1 MQSLWPFLTREL
13 RDAPGRANYTLRLT
27 LSCAV
32 LIVLFMTLHIPFLAV
47 ALIVVFYVSQPNV
60 LMIKLVSVV
69 FVVTVSVALGGVLL
83 IIKWTY
89 DYPLIRLVASVI
101 LFFCAIYLMRVL
113 GKLGLAF
120 FVVALA
126 VIYAQTF
133 PSMTS
138 QSEVL
143 VRLLLWLWVA
153 INTAILVT
161 LLVNACFQQ
170 AFPGY
175 QFKARLVVMLR
186 QTARRLSQ
194 PDDGTPPPT
203 VTEIAGQFNQLRS
216 LYQQAARATPE
227 IAASPQAWQS
237 LMAAALSCSHLTAL
251 LQPGDDHPDARR
263 RIASQLNALA
273 DNLPAAAEV
282 QPLIVP
288 RDGANSAILQEIAE
302 VLARL
307 ARGETIP
314 LPQGEVEKAPLLLPD
329 AWSNPAYLHFALKTL
344 LATLLCYVFYTAA
357 DWQGIHTIMLSCVIV
372 AQPGLGATMQKTWL
386 RIGGA
391 LLATL
396 IALLLIVFVQPWTDS
411 LSGLLAMTLPV
422 FALAAWIAAGS
433 ERIAYAGIQIGFTF
447 ALAFLS
453 WFGPLSNLTEL
464 RDRVIGILLGV
475 LVSSIVHLYL
485 WPDSEAP
492 QLKARLAQLYRQLAQ
507 TLAARDDEVQ
517 QVPLFAALTESETL
531 INRVAAEP
539 LGTYAHPWPE
549 AKSWPARATFRQAE
563 EILRL
568 SEGYRL
574 YAAPED
580 TFLARCARRLEA
592 YASDIDAQQN
602 TVERVQA
609 QQPDP
614 ANPFGAPLVNA
625 LAALPTWPLASSV
638 IPRQA
643 TRSCRKPLLF
653 RASGAPWRLPSPSR
667 N

>member
-1 MQSLWPFLTREL
+1 MQNVWSFLHREL

-32 LIVLFMTLHIPFLAV
+32 LIVLFMTLQIPFLAV

-138 QSEVL
+138 QSEIL

-251 LQPGDDHPDARR
+251 LLPGDDHPDARR

-609 QQPDP
+609 PQPDP

-643 TRSCRKPLLF
+643 TRS
-653 RASGAPWRLPSPSR
+653 
-667 N
+667 

>member
-138 QSEVL
+138 QSEIL
-143 VRLLLWLWVA
+143 VRLLLWLWMA

-227 IAASPQAWQS
+227 IASSPQAWQS

-643 TRSCRKPLLF
+643 TRS
-653 RASGAPWRLPSPSR
+653 
-667 N
+667 

>member
-138 QSEVL
+138 QSEIL

-194 PDDGTPPPT
+194 PDEGTPPPT

-237 LMAAALSCSHLTAL
+237 LIAAALSCSHLTAL

-580 TFLARCARRLEA
+580 TFLARCAQRLEA

-638 IPRQA
+638 IP
-643 TRSCRKPLLF
+643 
-653 RASGAPWRLPSPSR
+653 
-667 N
+667 

>member
-69 FVVTVSVALGGVLL
+69 FVLTVSVALGGVLL

-138 QSEVL
+138 QSEIL

-153 INTAILVT
+153 ITTAILVT

-282 QPLIVP
+282 QPPIVP

-422 FALAAWIAAGS
+422 LALAAWIAAGS

-507 TLAARDDEVQ
+507 TLAARNDEVQ

-531 INRVAAEP
+531 INRVSAEP

-609 QQPDP
+609 PQPDP

-625 LAALPTWPLASSV
+625 LAALPAWPFASSV

-643 TRSCRKPLLF
+643 TRS
-653 RASGAPWRLPSPSR
+653 
-667 N
+667 

>member
-69 FVVTVSVALGGVLL
+69 FVLTVSVALGGVLL

-101 LFFCAIYLMRVL
+101 MFFCAIYLMRVL

-138 QSEVL
+138 QSEIL

-422 FALAAWIAAGS
+422 LALAAWIAAGS

-531 INRVAAEP
+531 INRVSAEP

-609 QQPDP
+609 PQPDP

-625 LAALPTWPLASSV
+625 LAALPAWPFASSV

-643 TRSCRKPLLF
+643 TRS
-653 RASGAPWRLPSPSR
+653 
-667 N
+667 

>member
-138 QSEVL
+138 QSEIL

-186 QTARRLSQ
+186 KTARRLSQ

-643 TRSCRKPLLF
+643 TRS
-653 RASGAPWRLPSPSR
+653 
-667 N
+667 

>member
-138 QSEVL
+138 QSEIL

-251 LQPGDDHPDARR
+251 LQPGNDNPDARR

-329 AWSNPAYLHFALKTL
+329 AWSNPTYLHFALKTL

-357 DWQGIHTIMLSCVIV
+357 DWQGVHTIMLSCVIV

-643 TRSCRKPLLF
+643 TRS
-653 RASGAPWRLPSPSR
+653 
-667 N
+667 

>member
-1 MQSLWPFLTREL
+1 MQTLWPFLTREL

-138 QSEVL
+138 QSEIL

-186 QTARRLSQ
+186 QTAQRLSQ
-194 PDDGTPPPT
+194 PDDGKPPT

-273 DNLPAAAEV
+273 DNLPAAAAV

-302 VLARL
+302 VLARQ

-422 FALAAWIAAGS
+422 LALAAWIAAGS

-517 QVPLFAALTESETL
+517 LVPLFAALTESETL

-549 AKSWPARATFRQAE
+549 AKSWPARATFHQAE

-574 YAAPED
+574 YAAPGD

-643 TRSCRKPLLF
+643 TRS
-653 RASGAPWRLPSPSR
+653 
-667 N
+667 

>member
-138 QSEVL
+138 QSEIL

-237 LMAAALSCSHLTAL
+237 LMAAALSCSHLTAQL
-251 LQPGDDHPDARR
+251 LPGDDHPDARR

-507 TLAARDDEVQ
+507 TLAARDNEVQ

-609 QQPDP
+609 PQPDP

-643 TRSCRKPLLF
+643 TRS
-653 RASGAPWRLPSPSR
+653 
-667 N
+667 

>member
-113 GKLGLAF
+113 RKLGLAF

-138 QSEVL
+138 QSEIL

-237 LMAAALSCSHLTAL
+237 LIAAALSCSHLTAL

-549 AKSWPARATFRQAE
+549 AKSWPTRATFRQAE

-614 ANPFGAPLVNA
+614 TNPFGAPLVNA

-643 TRSCRKPLLF
+643 TRS
-653 RASGAPWRLPSPSR
+653 
-667 N
+667 

>member
-138 QSEVL
+138 QSEIL

-237 LMAAALSCSHLTAL
+237 LMAAALSCSHLTAQL
-251 LQPGDDHPDARR
+251 LPGDDHPDARR

-314 LPQGEVEKAPLLLPD
+314 LSQGEVEKAPLLLPD

-507 TLAARDDEVQ
+507 TLAARDNEVQ

-609 QQPDP
+609 PQPDP

-643 TRSCRKPLLF
+643 TRS
-653 RASGAPWRLPSPSR
+653 
-667 N
+667 

>member
-138 QSEVL
+138 QSEIL

-396 IALLLIVFVQPWTDS
+396 IALLLIVFVQLWTDS

-609 QQPDP
+609 PQPDP
-614 ANPFGAPLVNA
+614 ANPFGAPLDNA

-643 TRSCRKPLLF
+643 TRS
-653 RASGAPWRLPSPSR
+653 
-667 N
+667 

>member
-69 FVVTVSVALGGVLL
+69 FVLTVSVALGGVLL

-89 DYPLIRLVASVI
+89 DYPLLRLVASVI

-138 QSEVL
+138 QSEIL

-422 FALAAWIAAGS
+422 LALAAWIAAGS

-507 TLAARDDEVQ
+507 TLAARNDEVQ

-531 INRVAAEP
+531 INRVSAEP

-609 QQPDP
+609 PQPDP

-625 LAALPTWPLASSV
+625 LAALPAWPFASSV

-643 TRSCRKPLLF
+643 TRS
-653 RASGAPWRLPSPSR
+653 
-667 N
+667 

>member
-1 MQSLWPFLTREL
+1 
-13 RDAPGRANYTLRLT
+13 
-27 LSCAV
+27 
-32 LIVLFMTLHIPFLAV
+32 
-47 ALIVVFYVSQPNV
+47 
-60 LMIKLVSVV
+60 
-69 FVVTVSVALGGVLL
+69 
-83 IIKWTY
+83 
-89 DYPLIRLVASVI
+89 
-101 LFFCAIYLMRVL
+101 
-113 GKLGLAF
+113 
-120 FVVALA
+120 
-126 VIYAQTF
+126 
-133 PSMTS
+133 
-138 QSEVL
+138 
-143 VRLLLWLWVA
+143 
-153 INTAILVT
+153 
-161 LLVNACFQQ
+161 
-170 AFPGY
+170 
-175 QFKARLVVMLR
+175 
-186 QTARRLSQ
+186 
-194 PDDGTPPPT
+194 
-203 VTEIAGQFNQLRS
+203 
-216 LYQQAARATPE
+216 
-227 IAASPQAWQS
+227 
-237 LMAAALSCSHLTAL
+237 MAAALSCSHLTAL
-251 LQPGDDHPDARR
+251 LLPGDDHPDARR

-273 DNLPAAAEV
+273 DNLPAATEV

-288 RDGANSAILQEIAE
+288 RDGANSTILQEIAE

-609 QQPDP
+609 PQPDP

-643 TRSCRKPLLF
+643 TRS
-653 RASGAPWRLPSPSR
+653 
-667 N
+667 

>member
-138 QSEVL
+138 QSEIL

-602 TVERVQA
+602 SVERVQA

-643 TRSCRKPLLF
+643 TRS
-653 RASGAPWRLPSPSR
+653 
-667 N
+667 

>member
-69 FVVTVSVALGGVLL
+69 FVLTVSVALGGVLL

-138 QSEVL
+138 QSEIL

-422 FALAAWIAAGS
+422 LALAAWIAAGS

-531 INRVAAEP
+531 INRVSAEP

-568 SEGYRL
+568 SESYRL

-609 QQPDP
+609 PQPDP

-625 LAALPTWPLASSV
+625 LAALPAWPFASSV

-643 TRSCRKPLLF
+643 TRS
-653 RASGAPWRLPSPSR
+653 
-667 N
+667 

>member
-138 QSEVL
+138 QSEIL

-251 LQPGDDHPDARR
+251 LLPGDDHPDARR

-344 LATLLCYVFYTAA
+344 LATLLCYAFYTAA

-464 RDRVIGILLGV
+464 CDRVIGILLGV

-609 QQPDP
+609 PQPDP

-643 TRSCRKPLLF
+643 TRS
-653 RASGAPWRLPSPSR
+653 
-667 N
+667 

>member
-138 QSEVL
+138 QSEIL

-175 QFKARLVVMLR
+175 QFKARLMVMLR

-614 ANPFGAPLVNA
+614 TNPFGAPLVNA

-643 TRSCRKPLLF
+643 TRS
-653 RASGAPWRLPSPSR
+653 
-667 N
+667 

>member
-69 FVVTVSVALGGVLL
+69 FVLTVSVALGGVLL

-138 QSEVL
+138 QSEIL

-153 INTAILVT
+153 ITTAILVT

-372 AQPGLGATMQKTWL
+372 AQPGLGATMRKTWL

-422 FALAAWIAAGS
+422 LALAAWIAAGS

-507 TLAARDDEVQ
+507 TLAARNDEVQ

-531 INRVAAEP
+531 INRVSAEP

-609 QQPDP
+609 PQPDP

-625 LAALPTWPLASSV
+625 LAALPAWPFASSV

-643 TRSCRKPLLF
+643 TRS
-653 RASGAPWRLPSPSR
+653 
-667 N
+667 

>member
-138 QSEVL
+138 QSEIL

-227 IAASPQAWQS
+227 IAASPRDWQS

-492 QLKARLAQLYRQLAQ
+492 QLKARLAQLYRQLAK

-643 TRSCRKPLLF
+643 TRS
-653 RASGAPWRLPSPSR
+653 
-667 N
+667 

>member
-138 QSEVL
+138 QSEIL

-251 LQPGDDHPDARR
+251 LLPGDDHPDARR

-273 DNLPAAAEV
+273 DNLPAAAAV

-609 QQPDP
+609 PQPDP

-643 TRSCRKPLLF
+643 TRS
-653 RASGAPWRLPSPSR
+653 
-667 N
+667 

>member
-138 QSEVL
+138 QSEIL

-203 VTEIAGQFNQLRS
+203 VTEIARQFNQLRS

-422 FALAAWIAAGS
+422 LALAAWIAAGS

-531 INRVAAEP
+531 INRVSAEP

-609 QQPDP
+609 PQPDP

-625 LAALPTWPLASSV
+625 LAALPAWPFASSV

-643 TRSCRKPLLF
+643 TRS
-653 RASGAPWRLPSPSR
+653 
-667 N
+667 

>member
-138 QSEVL
+138 QSEIL

-288 RDGANSAILQEIAE
+288 RDGANSAILQEIAA

-329 AWSNPAYLHFALKTL
+329 AWSNPTYLHFALKTL

-357 DWQGIHTIMLSCVIV
+357 DWQGVHTIMLSCVIV

-643 TRSCRKPLLF
+643 TRS
-653 RASGAPWRLPSPSR
+653 
-667 N
+667 

>member
-69 FVVTVSVALGGVLL
+69 FVLTVSVALGGVLL

-138 QSEVL
+138 QSEIL

-194 PDDGTPPPT
+194 PDNGTPPPT

-643 TRSCRKPLLF
+643 TRS
-653 RASGAPWRLPSPSR
+653 
-667 N
+667 

>member
-138 QSEVL
+138 QSEIL

-194 PDDGTPPPT
+194 PNDGTPPPT

-251 LQPGDDHPDARR
+251 LLPGDDHPDARR

-282 QPLIVP
+282 QLLIVP

-580 TFLARCARRLEA
+580 TF
-592 YASDIDAQQN
+592 
-602 TVERVQA
+602 
-609 QQPDP
+609 
-614 ANPFGAPLVNA
+614 
-625 LAALPTWPLASSV
+625 
-638 IPRQA
+638 
-643 TRSCRKPLLF
+643 
-653 RASGAPWRLPSPSR
+653 
-667 N
+667 

>member
-138 QSEVL
+138 QSEIL

-609 QQPDP
+609 PQPDP

-643 TRSCRKPLLF
+643 TRS
-653 RASGAPWRLPSPSR
+653 
-667 N
+667 

>member
-138 QSEVL
+138 QSEIL
-143 VRLLLWLWVA
+143 VRLLLWLWMA

-251 LQPGDDHPDARR
+251 LLPGDDHPDARR

-492 QLKARLAQLYRQLAQ
+492 QLKACLAQLYRQLAQ
-507 TLAARDDEVQ
+507 TLAARDNEVQ

-609 QQPDP
+609 PQPDP

-643 TRSCRKPLLF
+643 TRS
-653 RASGAPWRLPSPSR
+653 
-667 N
+667 